1 MAKKIVI
8 LSAAAKRN
16 NCHPEAE
23 DSVACDRVPTK
34 DLCTSATKPSVEH
47 AVVGVGTNAPTTA
60 VDFAFARVRT
70 DAHARESF
78 RVRTRLQ
85 SCHSDRTRIYGMAE
99 SYPLTLKIVI
109 SSEVERPAS
118 LGFRTAHPPHG
129 RNPTPPLHNF
139 RCLPQKNANLH
150 SFCTIKGA
158 IHLSSWVPLRRLTK

>member
-60 VDFAFARVRT
+60 VDFAFARVARASPPAKGFVSGH
-70 DAHARESF
+70 DFSRAVQIEHAF
-78 RVRTRLQ
+78 T
-85 SCHSDRTRIYGMAE
+85 GW
-99 SYPLTLKIVI
+99 LK
-109 SSEVERPAS
+109 
-118 LGFRTAHPPHG
+118 
-129 RNPTPPLHNF
+129 
-139 RCLPQKNANLH
+139 
-150 SFCTIKGA
+150 A
-158 IHLSSWVPLRRLTK
+158 IP